1 MKKGFILSV
10 LLLVC
15 LAAKAQDGRIIYQ
28 EFDPP
33 LILEKD
39 HTSTYPTKI
48 ILIDLD
54 LDSVYDYKLQVE
66 FAKGGYAFTES
77 TYSNTQLRGANFN
90 DSISSYAGGWGY
102 VHDIWPNDNGDFD
115 DEKVALRK
123 VIDGE
128 YYYGWL
134 HRKGHIDSS
143 FPFYMWMTID
153 KVAFC
158 TVPNYPLLWGQTSM
172 TAIEEDTESHA
183 LATIHPNPTTG
194 IVRIDGEKAIEIQVL
209 NALGQLVKT
218 IQNTNEVNLHGL
230 PQGIYLLRVALEDGT
245 VFTDKVVK
253 E

>member
-33 LILEKD
+33 LILEYNAPEI
-39 HTSTYPTKI
+39 TPSE
-48 ILIDLD
+48 ILIDID
-54 LDSVYDYKLQVE
+54 LDGVKDYKLEVRLLKSE
-66 FAKGGYAFTES
+66 FYFKES
-77 TYSNTQLRGANFN
+77 TYSNTQFRGANFN
-90 DSISSYAGGWGY
+90 DSIASPIGNWHNSSP
-102 VHDIWPNDNGDFD
+102 IWPNDNGDYD
-115 DEKVALRK
+115 GEKVALRK

-194 IVRIDGEKAIEIQVL
+194 IVRIEGEKATEIQVL

-218 IQNTNEVNLHGL
+218 IQNTNEINLHGL